1 MINTINIVPRYAET
15 DKMGIVH
22 HSVYAIWYDW
32 SGAMSIRAT
41 REPWMY
47 ISEDFGRRSR

>member
-22 HSVYAIWYDW
+22 HSVYAIWYELARTEYFNKI
-32 SGAMSIRAT
+32 GLRY
-41 REPWMY
+41 RCV
-47 ISEDFGRRSR
+47 

>member
-22 HSVYAIWYDW
+22 HSVYAIWYELARTEYFNKIVKLCKDND
-32 SGAMSIRAT
+32 I
-41 REPWMY
+41 EL
-47 ISEDFGRRSR
+47 IKV